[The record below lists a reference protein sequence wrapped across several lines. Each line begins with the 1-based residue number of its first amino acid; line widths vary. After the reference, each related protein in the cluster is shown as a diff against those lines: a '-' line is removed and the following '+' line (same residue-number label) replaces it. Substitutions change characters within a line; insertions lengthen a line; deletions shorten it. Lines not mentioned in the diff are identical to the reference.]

1 MYTQYETP
9 KLCYVSGLTHTTY
22 MHQKKKNVMA
32 LAW

>member
-9 KLCYVSGLTHTTY
+9 KLCYLKWFNTY
-22 MHQKKKNVMA
+22 NINAQKKNVMA